1 MAKRSQ
7 SYGLREESIWDVKL
21 RQKRGLKMAT
31 NFSWTLD
38 LGASVSEG
46 GVHFRVWAPKAS
58 SVSLTLMGDK
68 EPYPMSP
75 EDRGYFSTFLQGL
88 KPGRR
93 YCYVLNQDQPKPDPV
108 SRSQPEGVHGP
119 SEITDPRQ
127 FQWEDQDW
135 HGIPLEETILY
146 EIHTGT
152 FTQEGTF
159 KAIIPHLDYLKNEL
173 GVTTV
178 ELMPVAQF
186 PGERNWGYDGTYLYA
201 PQNSYGGPYGL
212 KSLVNACHQE
222 GLAVVLDVVY
232 NHFGPE
238 GNYLGD
244 YGPYFTDRYKTPWGS
259 AINYDGPESDEVRRF
274 IVNNALYWVMEY
286 HMDGLRIDAI
296 HGIFDFSAQHILY
309 EIREAVHHQ
318 AKGLGRHVGVIAE
331 SDLND
336 VRVINP
342 PSQGGYGLD
351 AQWNDDLHHCLHTL
365 LTGEKNGYYE
375 DFGDF
380 NQLVKALQEGFVYS
394 GQYSPYRRR
403 RHGSSSKHL
412 PPSKFVIFSQNHDQ
426 VGNRLKGD
434 RLSTL
439 VSLEAL
445 KLIAGIILLSP
456 NIPLLFM
463 GEEYGEEVPFQ
474 YFIHHSD
481 QDLIEAVRKGRKEEF
496 SAFQWSAETPDPQD
510 EVTFLR
516 SKIKLDLR
524 HEGKSQ
530 TLLQF
535 YEALIRLRK
544 KFYLRSSVD
553 EKDIW
558 IEGFARERAILVR
571 WEHGQDRVIG
581 LFNLNDKPIKIVI
594 AIEKGNWEKI
604 FSSASEEWGGM
615 EALVPES
622 IHSTGS
628 GGIFV
633 LDANAFALYRK
644 LKES

>member
-1 MAKRSQ
+1 MAMVS
-7 SYGLREESIWDVKL
+7 
-21 RQKRGLKMAT
+21 
-31 NFSWTLD
+31 SWNLD
-38 LGASVSEG
+38 LGASVTEG

-58 SVSLTLMGDK
+58 SVSLVLMGDR
-68 EPYPMSP
+68 EPYPMNP
-75 EDRGYFSTFLQGL
+75 EDRGYYSTFLRGL
-88 KPGRR
+88 EEGRR
-93 YCYVLNQDQPKPDPV
+93 YCYLLNEDRPRPDPV

-119 SEITDPRQ
+119 SEIVDPRQ
-127 FQWEDQDW
+127 FRWEDQDW
-135 HGIPLEETILY
+135 HGIPLEEMILY
-146 EIHTGT
+146 ELHTGT

-159 KAIIPHLDYLKNEL
+159 KAILSHLDYLKNEL
-173 GVTTV
+173 GVTAI

-201 PQNSYGGPYGL
+201 PQNSYGGPIGL
-212 KSLVNACHQE
+212 KRLINACHQK
-222 GLAVVLDVVY
+222 GLAVILDVVY
-232 NHFGPE
+232 NHLGPE

-259 AINYDGPESDEVRRF
+259 AVNCDGPESDEVRRF
-274 IVNNALYWVMEY
+274 IVDNALYWVTEY

-309 EIREAVHHQ
+309 DIREAVHQQ
-318 AKGLGRHVGVIAE
+318 AMRLERPMVVIAE

-336 VRVINP
+336 VRVINS

-365 LTGEKNGYYE
+365 LTGERNGYYE

-394 GQYSPYRRR
+394 GQYSSFRRR

-412 PPSKFVIFSQNHDQ
+412 PPSKFLVFSQNHDQ
-426 VGNRLKGD
+426 VGNRWKGD

-439 VSLEAL
+439 VSFEAL
-445 KLIAGIILLSP
+445 KLAAGIILLSP
-456 NIPLLFM
+456 HTPLLFM
-463 GEEYGEEVPFQ
+463 GEEYGEEAPFQ

-481 QDLIEAVRKGRKEEF
+481 HDLIEAVRKGRKEEF

-510 EVTFLR
+510 EVTFSR
-516 SKIKLDLR
+516 SKINLEGR
-524 HEGKSQ
+524 HDGKSQ

-535 YEALIRLRK
+535 YEALITLRK
-544 KFYLRSSVD
+544 ELYPRPSPD
-553 EKDIW
+553 EQGVRV
-558 IEGFARERAILVR
+558 EGFGAEKAILIR
-571 WEHGQDRVIG
+571 WAVGQDRVVG
-581 LFNLNDKPIKIVI
+581 LFNFNDTPIKIHI
-594 AIEKGNWEKI
+594 ALEKGDWEKI

-615 EALVPES
+615 GALVPES
-622 IHSTGS
+622 IHSVGS

-633 LDANAFALYRK
+633 LDTNAFALYRK
-644 LKES
+644 LIGS

>member
-1 MAKRSQ
+1 MTTAK
-7 SYGLREESIWDVKL
+7 
-21 RQKRGLKMAT
+21 
-31 NFSWTLD
+31 SWALD

-46 GVHFRVWAPKAS
+46 GVRFRVWAPKAS
-58 SVSLTLMGDK
+58 SVSLVILGDK
-68 EPYPMSP
+68 ETFLMNT
-75 EDRGYFSTFLQGL
+75 EDRGYFSTFIQGL
-88 KPGRR
+88 EPGKS
-93 YCYVLNQDQPKPDPV
+93 YCYLLNEDQARPDPV
-108 SRSQPEGVHGP
+108 SRSQPDGVHGASEVVDP
-119 SEITDPRQ
+119 SL
-127 FQWEDQDW
+127 FKWEDQDW
-135 HGIPLEETILY
+135 KGISLDEMILY

-152 FTQEGTF
+152 FTNEGTF
-159 KAIIPHLDYLKNEL
+159 EAIIPFLDYLKNDL
-173 GVTTV
+173 GITAI
-178 ELMPVAQF
+178 ELMPVGQF
-186 PGERNWGYDGTYLYA
+186 PGERNWGYDGAYLYA
-201 PQNSYGGPYGL
+201 PQNSYGGPMGL
-212 KSLVNACHQE
+212 KRLINACHQK
-222 GLAVVLDVVY
+222 GLAVILDVVY
-232 NHFGPE
+232 NHLGPE
-238 GNYLGD
+238 GNYLGE

-259 AINYDGPESDEVRRF
+259 AVNFDGPESDEVRQF
-274 IVNNALYWVMEY
+274 IIDNALYWLTEY

-296 HGIFDFSAQHILY
+296 HGIFDFSGQHILY
-309 EIREAVHHQ
+309 DIREAVHQQ
-318 AKGLGRHVGVIAE
+318 AKNLGRHIFVMAE

-342 PSQGGYGLD
+342 PSKGGYGLD

-365 LTGEKNGYYE
+365 LTGEQNGYYQ

-380 NQLVKALQEGFVYS
+380 NQFIKALQEGFVYC

-439 VSLEAL
+439 ASFEAL
-445 KLIAGIILLSP
+445 KLAAGIILLSP

-463 GEEYGEEVPFQ
+463 GEEYGEEAPFQ

-481 QDLIEAVRKGRKEEF
+481 HDLIEAVRKGRKEEF

-516 SKIKLDLR
+516 SKINLDLR
-524 HEGKSQ
+524 HEGKNQ

-535 YEALIRLRK
+535 YEALIKLRK
-544 KFYLRSSVD
+544 ELYPCSSLD
-553 EKDIW
+553 EKGIR
-558 IEGFARERAILVR
+558 IEGFEKEKVILIR
-571 WEHGQDRVIG
+571 WEVGQDRVIG
-581 LFNLNDKPIKIVI
+581 LFNFNDKPIKIDI
-594 AIEKGNWEKI
+594 TIEKGDWEKI

-615 EALVPES
+615 GALVPEF

-633 LDANAFALYRK
+633 LDTNALALYRK
-644 LKES
+644 LKEP